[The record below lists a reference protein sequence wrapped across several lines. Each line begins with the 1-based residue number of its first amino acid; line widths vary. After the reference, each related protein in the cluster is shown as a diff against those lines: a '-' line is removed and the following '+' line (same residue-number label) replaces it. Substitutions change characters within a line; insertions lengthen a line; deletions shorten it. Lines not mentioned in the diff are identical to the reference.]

1 LKQPKSGLSTF
12 DCGVR
17 ALVRAAAFILWL
29 AVLTGCAPGEAYAQD
44 PVRVSRGAFVISDAE
59 DVPGDAAPWQ
69 AVTFPHR
76 TAKPHGDELVP
87 YWYRASFESGEHAQP
102 TWLYFPK
109 LRSGGTIFVNGTEVG
124 HIRSADAL
132 TQVRWFRPNIVFVPA
147 AALHKG
153 HNEVAVRFAIREP
166 LTSFGEFLVGPEPE
180 LRDRF
185 ENLLFWEDTSTTV
198 SNLICL
204 IFGSFALTFWLRRR
218 QERLYGILAA
228 CALFW
233 GVRTFVFRMP
243 VVPMEYWV
251 FWRFCYYFTTGG
263 FIVCITLFLL
273 RFSQSANRGLTR
285 FLLAYWLLG
294 CATFLLIGGPARLP
308 MDAWWTMGFLPFTG
322 YATVRLVFFALRR
335 RTASP
340 IAMVFAILFALALA
354 LHDFGVQ
361 HNLFGLD
368 EFYLLHLGIPAFL
381 LVMASVLLDRFVRT
395 LRQSDITAEQLAARI
410 AEREAE
416 LAKSYERMRTLERA
430 HATAEERQRIMQDMH
445 DGVGSQLLS
454 SLLMI
459 ERHEVSKSDIVALL
473 QECLDD
479 MRLVIDSLSPD
490 EPDLL
495 PVLGNLRFR
504 MEPRMAKMGLISTW
518 TFHNLPDALELA
530 PHDSLQI
537 LRILQ
542 EALANVF
549 KHANARQVWVNVGF
563 EEAVLEVRVSDD
575 GQGYDPTCESTGRG
589 FANMRARATRI
600 GAELSVRPDS
610 KGAVVLLRFS
620 VPSLV

>member
-1 LKQPKSGLSTF
+1 LIF
-12 DCGVR
+12 V
-17 ALVRAAAFILWL
+17 WL
-29 AVLTGCAPGEAYAQD
+29 AALAVFAPGDAYAQD
-44 PVRVSRGAFVISDAE
+44 AVRVSRGAFVISDAE
-59 DVPGDAAPWQ
+59 DVPGDSAPWQ
-69 AVTFPHR
+69 AITFPHR
-76 TAKPHGDELVP
+76 SAKPRGDELVP
-87 YWYRASFESGEHAQP
+87 YWYRASFEFDGHSQP
-102 TWLYFPK
+102 TWLFFPK
-109 LRSGGTIFVNGTEVG
+109 LRSGGTIFVNGKEVG

-132 TQVRWFRPNIVFVPA
+132 TQVRWFKPSLVFVPA
-147 AALHKG
+147 ATLHKG
-153 HNEVAVRFAIREP
+153 RNEVAVQFAIREP
-166 LTSFGEFLVGPEPE
+166 FTSFGDFMVGAEPE

-185 ENLLFWEDTSTTV
+185 DNLLFWEDTSTTV

-204 IFGSFALTFWLRRR
+204 AFGALSLSFWLRRR
-218 QERLYGILAA
+218 QEQLYGILAA

-243 VVPMEYWV
+243 VVPMDYWV
-251 FWRFCYYFTTGG
+251 LWRFCYYFTTGG
-263 FIVCITLFLL
+263 FIVCITVFIL
-273 RFSQSANRGLTR
+273 RFSQSASRGLTN

-294 CATFLLIGGPARLP
+294 CAMFLLIGSPARLP
-308 MDAWWTMGFLPFTG
+308 MDAWWTLGFLPFTA
-322 YATVRLVFFALRR
+322 YAALRLVDFALRR
-335 RTASP
+335 RTASS

-361 HNLFGLD
+361 HNLFGLN

-395 LRQSDITAEQLAARI
+395 LRQSDITAELLAARV

-416 LAKSYERMRTLERA
+416 LAMSYERLRDLERA
-430 HATAEERQRIMQDMH
+430 HATAEERQRIVQDMH

-459 ERHEVSKSDIVALL
+459 ERHEVSKSDIVSLL

-504 MEPRMAKMGLISTW
+504 MEPRMTKMGLVSTW
-518 TFHNLPDALELA
+518 SYRNLPDTLVLA

-542 EALANVF
+542 EALTNVF
-549 KHANARQVWVNVGF
+549 KHANAKQVWVNVGL
-563 EEAVLEVRVSDD
+563 ANGVLELSVTDD
-575 GQGYDPTCESTGRG
+575 GNGFDPTCHPAGRG
-589 FANMRARATRI
+589 IVNMRTRATRI
-600 GAELSVRPDS
+600 GAELSVRPES
-610 KGAVVLLRFS
+610 KGTVVLVRFN
-620 VPSLV
+620 VPSLSPAAA